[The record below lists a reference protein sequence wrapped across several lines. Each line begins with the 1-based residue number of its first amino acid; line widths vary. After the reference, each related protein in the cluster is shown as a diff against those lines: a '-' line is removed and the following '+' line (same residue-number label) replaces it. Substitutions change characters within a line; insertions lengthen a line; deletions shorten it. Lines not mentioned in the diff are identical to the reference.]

1 VKNPLDPGAF
11 LKVDG
16 GRWMVDGGWWM
27 VDGRGFIAQIGGVC
41 AVKKWKKVGIC
52 EKMRGNCGKFRKMR

>member
-1 VKNPLDPGAF
+1 M
-11 LKVDG
+11 VDG
-16 GRWMVDGGWWM
+16 GWWMVDGGWWM

-52 EKMRGNCGKFRKMR
+52 EKMRGNCGKFRKMS

>member
-1 VKNPLDPGAF
+1 
-11 LKVDG
+11 
-16 GRWMVDGGWWM
+16 MVEGGWWKEGGRKK
-27 VDGRGFIAQIGGVC
+27 DGRGFIAQIGGVC